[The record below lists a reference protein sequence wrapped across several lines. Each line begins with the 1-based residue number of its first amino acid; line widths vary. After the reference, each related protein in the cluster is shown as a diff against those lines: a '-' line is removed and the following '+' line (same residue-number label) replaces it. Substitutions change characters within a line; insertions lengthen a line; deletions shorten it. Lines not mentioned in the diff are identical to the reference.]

1 MVDLIHEFIYLFH
14 ESLVLE
20 SAGIKV
26 RLLRG
31 RVEVVAGMLYFN
43 QVNLFH
49 GTLPFVKMHTKSLL
63 YGDLWR
69 FLCEQFNVN

>member
-1 MVDLIHEFIYLFH
+1 
-14 ESLVLE
+14 
-20 SAGIKV
+20 
-26 RLLRG
+26 
-31 RVEVVAGMLYFN
+31 MLYFN

>member
-1 MVDLIHEFIYLFH
+1 MVDLIHEFIYLFQ

-31 RVEVVAGMLYFN
+31 RVEVVGYVVLQPGKF
-43 QVNLFH
+43 VSWH
-49 GTLPFVKMHTKSLL
+49 TTL
-63 YGDLWR
+63 
-69 FLCEQFNVN
+69 C